1 MALLNNS
8 EFDAYSF
15 LKNNFLH
22 FDLSNE
28 TPVEVNEEKT
38 RYENIYLD
46 KKEFE
51 ELDNVY
57 ILFFKSGDININL
70 KVHIRQGL
78 NIAPLINFINVIH
91 EAGIVDELGNKTFEK
106 SELQEFSELR
116 WQGRFF
122 RNTSPEINMGMDGF
136 YITVSILGIKQ

>member
-8 EFDAYSF
+8 EFDVYSF
-15 LKNNFLH
+15 LKNDFLH

-51 ELDNVY
+51 EFDNVD
-57 ILFFKSGDININL
+57 ILVFKSGDININL

-116 WQGRFF
+116 
-122 RNTSPEINMGMDGF
+122 
-136 YITVSILGIKQ
+136 

>member
-8 EFDAYSF
+8 EFDVYSF
-15 LKNNFLH
+15 LKNDFLH

-51 ELDNVY
+51 EFDNVD
-57 ILFFKSGDININL
+57 ILVFKSGDININL

-116 WQGRFF
+116 WNGRFF
-122 RNTSPEINMGMDGF
+122 KSTSPEINMGMDGF